1 MKYVVDVKIQVN
13 FHATFNRHT
22 GLGCQNLS
30 LARLPPNFFDART
43 NAFLLWT
50 ALFFWLQAFSR
61 TTSAAALVMHW
72 MQRVH

>member
-43 NAFLLWT
+43 NSFLLWT
-50 ALFFWLQAFSR
+50 ALFFGFKHFLE
-61 TTSAAALVMHW
+61 
-72 MQRVH
+72 QRW